1 MITRLGGVQSPR
13 IKIFSHDGGIAP
25 IDFVTLEGMVNNFFL
40 ANPSYLLVNIDYE
53 MFERIQPS
61 PDLYTKVVVVTYKT

>member
-1 MITRLGGVQSPR
+1 MITRLSGVQNPR
-13 IKIFSHDGGIAP
+13 IKIFSQDGGVSPA
-25 IDFVTLEGMVNNFFL
+25 DFGALETAVNTFFSGNSTYQIVDIQY
-40 ANPSYLLVNIDYE
+40 A